1 MEQIAYVAKKVK
13 GNSGALDNH
22 ISRTRWDEERQTMVT
37 DLPESVSHPERTAL
51 NKDYILRDGESREDA
66 VRARIE
72 AAGVARAIR
81 ANQVTSL
88 DIIATANHEAMQR
101 IEQAGQL
108 DAWAADCIEAT
119 RAIFGRENVVAAM
132 LHMDEHTPHLHIAV
146 VPIVQ
151 GAAKPRPATRK
162 ESEARDGRPKRRYK
176 RQETAARLCAKDV
189 MTRENMRMWQDT
201 IAAHVAKYEL
211 ERGERGSKAKH
222 QDPAEYRKSLDD
234 RDRELT
240 RREQAI
246 AEKEQR
252 INQASGKAKEI
263 GAAAIEGL
271 HNLLQPGKAKEERAA
286 EVAAARADERAKVIQ
301 EVQEAAGLTLRDATA
316 KGIGKSWGSWYSTAG
331 QRAKDLK
338 AAAAA
343 IDGLKA
349 EVKAAREDAKGWQ
362 DQWYNTHTER
372 VDALAKVKQQ
382 EQELEGWRSGLLKR
396 ALDAIAR
403 FVKSL
408 VYRLNPKERDD
419 IARAAAKITPHG
431 LFLLATAQL
440 PTEEAKRAE
449 RAIILATQGDDGQNK
464 GNNNHQ
470 TTTDMKPNEQLEKK
484 WAEVLDY
491 ATQHAKGEG
500 LRKGLPWIR
509 NAFNEYFDL
518 HENEVE
524 AGRAMSFGGQSGS
537 TRNREVMAEIILLE
551 LGPHIGSKYI
561 LTQEQENSLKKSLDF
576 IVHDIAQEQGRGG
589 GMRR

>member
-1 MEQIAYVAKKVK
+1 MPQIAYVAKKVK

-176 RQETAARLCAKDV
+176 RQETSARLCARDV
-189 MTRENMRMWQDT
+189 MTPANMRMWQDT

-240 RREQAI
+240 RREDAVRQQ
-246 AEKEQR
+246 EQR
-252 INQASGKAKEI
+252 IEGAADKAKEI

-271 HNLLQPGKAKEERAA
+271 HSLLQPGKARQERAA
-286 EVAAARADERAKVIQ
+286 EVAAARADERAKVIE
-301 EVQEAAGLTLRDATA
+301 EVQEAARLRMTDATA
-316 KGIGKSWGSWYSTAG
+316 KDIGRQWGSSHRKADAL
-331 QRAKDLK
+331 AKESQDLQTQNQ
-338 AAAAA
+338 A
-343 IDGLKA
+343 LKA
-349 EVKAAREDAKGWQ
+349 EVEAARQETREAQSAW
-362 DQWYNTHTER
+362 
-372 VDALAKVKQQ
+372 VDAVNERSAALTKAE
-382 EQELEGWRSGLLKR
+382 EQGRELEAWRSGLLGR
-396 ALDAIAR
+396 AIEAIIR
-403 FVKSL
+403 FVRTLLPLK
-408 VYRLNPKERDD
+408 REEKDD
-419 IARAAAKITPHG
+419 IAKAAAKITPHG
-431 LFLLATAQL
+431 LFLLATARL
-440 PTEEAKRAE
+440 PRESEKSAE

-464 GNNNHQ
+464 GNNNKNHQ
-470 TTTDMKPNEQLEKK
+470 TSTEMRPNEQLDKK

-491 ATQHAKGEG
+491 ATQHAKDDG

-509 NAFNEYFDL
+509 DAFNEYFNL
-518 HENEVE
+518 HEQEVE
-524 AGRAMSFGGQSGS
+524 ADRAMSFGGQSGS
-537 TRNREVMAEIILLE
+537 LHNREVMAEQIRLE
-551 LGPHIGSKYI
+551 LGHHIGGRGI
-561 LTQEQENSLKKSLDF
+561 IDEAQEARLKKSLDY
-576 IVHDIAQEQGRGG
+576 IVSEPQQSRG
-589 GMRR
+589 MHR

>member
-176 RQETAARLCAKDV
+176 RQETAARLCARDV

-201 IAAHVAKYEL
+201 IAAHVVKYEL

-286 EVAAARADERAKVIQ
+286 EVAAARDDERAKVIR
-301 EVQEAAGLTLRDATA
+301 EVQQAAGLTLPDATA
-316 KGIGKSWGSWYSTAG
+316 QDIGKSWGSWYSTAG

-349 EVKAAREDAKGWQ
+349 EVKAAKEDAKGWEEL
-362 DQWYNTHTER
+362 WYDTHTER
-372 VDALAKVKQQ
+372 VDALAKVKEQ
-382 EQELEGWRSGLLKR
+382 EQELDAWRSGLLKR

-403 FVKSL
+403 YVKSL

-419 IARAAAKITPHG
+419 IARASAKITPHG

-449 RAIILATQGDDGQNK
+449 RAISEAIQGENGQKREKINQNNTNQQATTMEQNK
-464 GNNNHQ
+464 LLSDLMQ
-470 TTTDMKPNEQLEKK
+470 Y
-484 WAEVLDY
+484 ARDY
-491 ATQHAKGEG
+491 ARGKKGE
-500 LRKGLPWIR
+500 PWVR
-509 NAFNEYFDL
+509 GAFNDYFTW
-518 HENEVE
+518 HEEQVE

-537 TRNREVMAEIILLE
+537 THNREVMAEKVYLE
-551 LGPHIGSKYI
+551 LRD
-561 LTQEQENSLKKSLDF
+561 TLD
-576 IVHDIAQEQGRGG
+576 DGEAKRLRDTLRSIAQDPRQSRGLSL
-589 GMRR
+589 